1 MGSDGITTVWTG
13 RDDDADADDDVA
25 AAAAAAP
32 VAPVTPV
39 VVAIGIDAAAGI
51 DAVAEP
57 CCVVVVVW
65 PGAEL
70 GADFVLEHARV
81 AELLL
86 AEDSV

>member
-13 RDDDADADDDVA
+13 RDDDADADDV

-32 VAPVTPV
+32 VAPV

>member
-13 RDDDADADDDVA
+13 RDDDADADDV

-32 VAPVTPV
+32 VAPV
-39 VVAIGIDAAAGI
+39 VVAIGIDAAAAGI

-57 CCVVVVVW
+57 CCVAVVVW